1 MPVTLRDET
10 GTTLV
15 ELMVALMIGMVILV
29 ALTTMVI
36 TTMHSS
42 ARVTAR
48 VEATQQARIA
58 MTRLMEQLHS
68 ACVAPEIAPV
78 RAGSTGNSLEFVH
91 QTGSAVS
98 PTPILSV
105 VTYSNGTLK
114 QFDYAPTGG
123 AMPNWTF
130 DKKTAI
136 GTKTLLTKVAPIPPS
151 TTIFSYYR
159 YLNGAVSET
168 PLNPPV
174 SGLSTEEAALT
185 VEVRAA
191 LSADPLS
198 TPVKDTSADASIRNG
213 ATLRLTPPSFNEGS
227 PSKPCQ

>member
-1 MPVTLRDET
+1 MNPRDET

-15 ELMVALMIGMVILV
+15 ELMVALMVGMVIFT

-36 TTMHSS
+36 TTMHGS
-42 ARVTAR
+42 ARVAAR
-48 VEATQQARIA
+48 VEATQRARIA
-58 MTRLMEQLHS
+58 MTRVMEQLHS
-68 ACVAPEIAPV
+68 SCVAPEIAPV
-78 RAGSTGNSLEFVH
+78 RVGSTGNSLEFVH

-105 VTYSNGTLK
+105 VSYSNGTLK
-114 QFDYAPTGG
+114 QSDYSVTGTS
-123 AMPNWTF
+123 PNWT
-130 DKKTAI
+130 KGSLIPPTR
-136 GTKTLLTKVAPIPPS
+136 TLLTKVAPIPPS

-159 YLNGAVSET
+159 YSNGAVSET
-168 PLNPPV
+168 PLTPPAT
-174 SGLSTEEAALT
+174 GLSKEEAALT
-185 VEVRAA
+185 VEVRAG

-198 TPVKDTSADASIRNG
+198 TPVKDGGSAADVRNS